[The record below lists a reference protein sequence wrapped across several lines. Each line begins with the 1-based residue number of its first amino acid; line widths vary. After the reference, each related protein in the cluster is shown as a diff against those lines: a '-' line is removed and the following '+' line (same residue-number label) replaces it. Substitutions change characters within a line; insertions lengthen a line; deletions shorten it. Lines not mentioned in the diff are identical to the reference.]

1 MKKYYPLLFILL
13 LFACNTN
20 NNNNINKEIIS
31 TKTLADSLTDVIIQH
46 PDSLLLK
53 ENLIQYYREQNNY
66 EKAIKSTRGFIFND
80 SLNPRLWHI
89 YAVLLLEQK
98 DTVQAINTFRKTIDL
113 YPNNV
118 DLTYLASIYANQK
131 NDKALIIANLLLK
144 DFKEISEKDAFFI
157 KGLYYTNT
165 NNKSA
170 AITYFNQCLALDFNF
185 MEAYREKAI
194 ALADLKKHKEAI
206 VVLIKATTL
215 NNHYDEGYF
224 YLGEFYKKINNNS
237 AAIESYNMA
246 ILYNPDN
253 MEAKE
258 ALSQIQQ

>member
-1 MKKYYPLLFILL
+1 M
-13 LFACNTN
+13 
-20 NNNNINKEIIS
+20 
-31 TKTLADSLTDVIIQH
+31 
-46 PDSLLLK
+46 
-53 ENLIQYYREQNNY
+53 
-66 EKAIKSTRGFIFND
+66 
-80 SLNPRLWHI
+80 
-89 YAVLLLEQK
+89 EQK
-98 DTVQAINTFRKTIDL
+98 DTAQAINTFRKTIDL

-165 NNKSA
+165 NNKLE

-206 VVLIKATTL
+206 DVLIKATTL

-237 AAIESYNMA
+237 AAIESYKKA

-258 ALSQIQQ
+258 ALSQIQE